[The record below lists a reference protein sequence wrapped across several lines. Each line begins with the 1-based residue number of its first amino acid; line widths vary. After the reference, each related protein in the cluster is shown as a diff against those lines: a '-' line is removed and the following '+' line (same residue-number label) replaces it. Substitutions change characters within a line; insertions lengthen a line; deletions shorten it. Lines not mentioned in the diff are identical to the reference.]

1 VEFRTAREAA
11 LYQMLK
17 QVLRNYIVTQRIAYL
32 QTLGAW
38 VPVLGFQLGMMVDTR
53 DEIPSLLARTIAA
66 LHEEQRTRTDQ
77 PLPSF
82 ADYGVTS
89 DETPAQ
95 ELGTALVTLL
105 RDSGI
110 EHHLAVAATWRVCVA
125 LFADVLAMPRLD
137 DAPQAWDID
146 GYIDSLHE
154 HLPAQIDSWFARL
167 TQGEASGKED
177 AP

>member
-1 VEFRTAREAA
+1 MEFRTEREAA

-32 QTLGAW
+32 QTVGAW

-53 DEIPSLLARTIAA
+53 DEIQSLLARTIAA

-82 ADYGVTS
+82 ADYGVTH
-89 DETPAQ
+89 DETPAH
-95 ELGTALVTLL
+95 ELGTALITLL
-105 RDSGI
+105 RDSSV
-110 EHHLAVAATWRVCVA
+110 EHHLAVAATWRACVA
-125 LFADVLAMPRLD
+125 LFADVLAMPRV
-137 DAPQAWDID
+137 DAEAQAWDID
-146 GYIDSLHE
+146 TYIDDLRV
-154 HLPAQIDSWFARL
+154 HLPEQIDYWFARL
-167 TQGEASGKED
+167 TQGEASGQED

>member
-17 QVLRNYIVTQRIAYL
+17 QVLRNYIVTQRIAYH
-32 QTLGAW
+32 QTLSAW
-38 VPVLGFQLGMMVDTR
+38 VPVLGFQLGMMIDTR
-53 DEIPSLLARTIAA
+53 DDIPALLARTIAA
-66 LHEEQRTRTDQ
+66 LHAEQRTRTDQ

-82 ADYGVTS
+82 ADYGVTP

-105 RDSGI
+105 RDSSV

-125 LFADVLAMPRLD
+125 LFADVLAMPRVD
-137 DAPQAWDID
+137 DAAQAWDTD
-146 GYIDSLHE
+146 TYIDDLRA
-154 HLPAQIDSWFARL
+154 HLPEQIDYWFGRL
-167 TQGEASGKED
+167 TQRPASGRED
-177 AP
+177 VP